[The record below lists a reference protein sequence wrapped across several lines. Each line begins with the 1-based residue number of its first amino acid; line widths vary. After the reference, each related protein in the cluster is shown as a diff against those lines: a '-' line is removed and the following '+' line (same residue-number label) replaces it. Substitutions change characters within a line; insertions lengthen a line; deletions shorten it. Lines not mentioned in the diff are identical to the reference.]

1 MRKTYDCLSIYFA
14 DKHACHFWRR
24 YLYRVLYCA
33 DSLRRRNQTSSI
45 LPRGIR
51 FTSRHSGS
59 PKPRLLAK
67 KHEYKALFVQ
77 NMLSK
82 YPDKAVVYVDA
93 DAVIRSYPALFDELN
108 CDIAVHH
115 YDNKK
120 RGFKELLSGTVY
132 FGATPKAR
140 ELVESWVQVNKEFP
154 DQWDQ
159 KNLAIAI
166 ERAKNLNVA
175 ELPASYCLIFDLMKD
190 QGPAVIERFQA
201 SRRFKGQIH
210 EDTVTTE

>member
-1 MRKTYDCLSIYFA
+1 MRKLTTALVFTLLISMHAIFGDVIYIA
-14 DKHACHFWRR
+14 YYTVQTPYEEEIKH
-24 YLYRVLYCA
+24 LQS
-33 DSLRRRNQTSSI
+33 SLEEFG
-45 LPRGIR
+45 LPHDIQGVPNRGSWQKN
-51 FTSRHSGS
+51 TQ
-59 PKPRLLAK
+59 
-67 KHEYKALFVQ
+67 YKALFVQ

-190 QGPAVIERFQA
+190 QGPAVIEHFQA